1 MQVLSFS
8 TLRAFWQIHPKA
20 QAPLTVWH
28 ARVKAAQWNGPQD
41 VKSDFG
47 ALVDFV
53 ADERVIFDV
62 GGNNYRIV
70 ARMSYPFK
78 RVMIKFVGTHKE
90 YDKINPETV

>member
-1 MQVLSFS
+1 MQVLSHN
-8 TLRAFWQIHPKA
+8 TLKAFWTTHPKA
-20 QAPLTVWH
+20 QAPMAVWH
-28 ARVKAAQWNGPQD
+28 ARVKVAQWNGPQD
-41 VKSDFG
+41 VKNDFG

-70 ARMSYPFK
+70 ARISYPFK

-90 YDKINPETV
+90 YDRIDPEAV